1 MVTPLATI
9 KPLTALPLSAGQVIL
24 GALIVAA
31 LVGLAEWLH
40 ARRVARV
47 ARLAF
52 GATGA
57 PRPWARAVPI
67 LRSLA
72 AGMVAWGLGTLAS
85 LDPVEVDTQPARN
98 ASKHLLLCFDASP
111 SMHIADAGPERD
123 KVSRAIWGGKV
134 VQGILDRLDM
144 ETTRVTV
151 VAFYTDA
158 LPVVRETF
166 DKEVIRNI
174 LDGLPMYAAFQPG
187 GTDVSKGIAEAIE
200 IARPWP
206 KQSTLLVV
214 VSDGDSAAGP
224 PPGRLPSSIADSLVI
239 GIGDPNRSTTMW
251 GRPSRQD
258 VTSLRQVAARLGGR
272 YHDGNQKHLPSAV
285 LDELTLIQPRPG
297 SDLALRDAA
306 LFATGVGAFTLAFAT
321 PLLQLAGRRRWPAA
335 AASARPAG
343 DAATPRTT
351 VSPVASAAATTVA
364 QTRISHPSPSTSL
377 GQPSRSLETPA

>member
-1 MVTPLATI
+1 MVTPVVIAVAAPAANASATWPLAPMHI
-9 KPLTALPLSAGQVIL
+9 LL
-24 GALIVAA
+24 GALAVAL

-52 GATGA
+52 GPSGS
-57 PRPWARAVPI
+57 PRIWTRAVPI
-67 LRSLA
+67 ARSVA
-72 AGMVAWGLGTLAS
+72 AGLLAWGLGTLAS
-85 LDPVEVDTQPARN
+85 LDPVEVDAQPAKN

-111 SMHIADAGPERD
+111 SMHIVDAGPERE

-134 VQGILDRLDM
+134 IQGILDRLDM

-187 GTDVSKGIAEAIE
+187 GTDVSKGIAEALE

-214 VSDGDSAAGP
+214 VSDGDTAAAP
-224 PPGRLPSSIADSLVI
+224 AASRLPSAIANTLVI
-239 GIGDPNRSTTMW
+239 GVGDTNRATTMW

-258 VTSLRQVAARLGGR
+258 ATSLRQVAARLGGL
-272 YHDGNQKHLPSAV
+272 YHDGNRKHLPSSV
-285 LDELTLIQPRPG
+285 LEGLSMIQPRPG

-306 LFATGVGAFTLAFAT
+306 LFATGLGAFTLAFAT
-321 PLLQLAGRRRWPAA
+321 PLLQFAGRRRWPRAA
-335 AASARPAG
+335 GAEQRRTTAAQPETNIRPLPASA
-343 DAATPRTT
+343 
-351 VSPVASAAATTVA
+351 
-364 QTRISHPSPSTSL
+364 
-377 GQPSRSLETPA
+377 GQPPRSSAHTLETPA